1 MAAKKDLPTKKNMKI
16 VQKGFKQTQA
26 DKNFRGETNWTAD
39 SARAGNL
46 ARVSAEAARKKA
58 AKKPTAM
65 GQAAKS
71 HQKDLAKI
79 SGTTAAIKAGKK
91 LPEAG
96 RNERIGGR
104 NAKITSTAYDK
115 AKAKTL
121 KSFKKSN

>member
-1 MAAKKDLPTKKNMKI
+1 MAANKDLPTKKNMKV

-39 SARAGNL
+39 SARAGNI
-46 ARVSAEAARKKA
+46 ARVTAEAARKKA

-71 HQKDLAKI
+71 HQKDLAQ
-79 SGTTAAIKAGKK
+79 TAGSVAAKNKAVALK
-91 LPEAG
+91 
-96 RNERIGGR
+96 
-104 NAKITSTAYDK
+104 K
-115 AKAKTL
+115 AKQKMGIMDQTGAAKSKAIARTL